1 MKKIFGGMVLF
12 IVAALLVGC
21 KSKTVKVTFDSNG
34 GSIVEEVTLKKGA
47 LLELPEEP
55 KLLGH
60 KFIEWQ
66 LDGVKFSE
74 EAKVTANITL
84 VAKWG
89 KLKYTI
95 TFDSD
100 GGSDVSPLVKEYGEK
115 LTTLPAPTKDNQ
127 AFDGWYIGDAKVEL
141 PYTVNKN
148 VTLKARWATEE
159 KTVSFYADDVL
170 LEAKVVPHGS
180 SITLLEGPVK
190 ENHLFDGWYDGDT
203 KVESPYIVTKD
214 VTLKA
219 KWVLEERTVSYYVDG
234 DLHESVVVSLG
245 STITLLEAPVKE
257 DYDFI
262 GWYVGEELY
271 VVAPVTEDLRLD
283 ARYKE
288 KTYQVNFIFDGP
300 LGEGSAT
307 QVATYAKGE
316 PLLYGGK
323 PLTTKIFSHWEYE
336 GAIAPFG
343 EPVTKSMEI
352 RAVYAKT
359 HVGVTDG
366 VIQAMK
372 VIGVPELFT
381 DVVLND
387 TVYYYSVSENKLFKA
402 TITGIET
409 KRKEVEYALKGEA
422 VALKLAFPNE
432 EPAALASKDVVF
444 ANDQV
449 RFVNSFKAL
458 ISLPGRKTPVFNGY
472 KPQVKFYSSYQTGQI
487 LFDTPEMI
495 MPTDVDV
502 PVTVQLDAGIFMPI
516 IDGGRLTIMEGGR
529 DVGYIIIL
537 PDK

>member
-12 IVAALLVGC
+12 IVAALLFGC

-257 DYDFI
+257 EYDFI

-359 HVGVTDG
+359 HVGITDG
-366 VIQAMK
+366 VIPAMK
-372 VIGVPELFT
+372 AISVPELFT

-402 TITGIET
+402 TITGIAT
-409 KRKEVEYALKGEA
+409 KGKEVEYALKGEA

-432 EPAALASKDVVF
+432 EPAALASNDVVF

-449 RFVNSFKAL
+449 RFV
-458 ISLPGRKTPVFNGY
+458 
-472 KPQVKFYSSYQTGQI
+472 
-487 LFDTPEMI
+487 
-495 MPTDVDV
+495 
-502 PVTVQLDAGIFMPI
+502 
-516 IDGGRLTIMEGGR
+516 
-529 DVGYIIIL
+529 
-537 PDK
+537 